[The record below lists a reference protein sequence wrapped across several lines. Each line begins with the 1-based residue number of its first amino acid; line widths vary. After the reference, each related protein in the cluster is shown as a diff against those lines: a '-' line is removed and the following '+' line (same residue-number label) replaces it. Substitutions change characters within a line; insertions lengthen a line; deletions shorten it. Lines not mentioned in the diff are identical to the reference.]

1 MTSRQL
7 ARLHEHL
14 AKLKL
19 VTIQAPLEI
28 LLSGWS
34 CDSGPGRKAGGV
46 PAPIFPA
53 PGWAR
58 RTLPAVYVE
67 VAQWLR
73 HQAVQWWVITD
84 RSIELC

>member
-1 MTSRQL
+1 MTNRQL

-14 AKLKL
+14 TKLKL

-46 PAPIFPA
+46 PAPPFSPRLDGRGG
-53 PGWAR
+53 PYR
-58 RTLPAVYVE
+58 
-67 VAQWLR
+67 
-73 HQAVQWWVITD
+73 
-84 RSIELC
+84 LCILKWPSGCATKLSSGG